1 MYVYSVLYIIGP
13 SIIRQ
18 LSKLSKKIQ
27 HLAKN
32 KLTYDFWLWCSM

>member
-1 MYVYSVLYIIGP
+1 MYSVLYIIGP

-32 KLTYDFWLWCSM
+32 KLISNLWL